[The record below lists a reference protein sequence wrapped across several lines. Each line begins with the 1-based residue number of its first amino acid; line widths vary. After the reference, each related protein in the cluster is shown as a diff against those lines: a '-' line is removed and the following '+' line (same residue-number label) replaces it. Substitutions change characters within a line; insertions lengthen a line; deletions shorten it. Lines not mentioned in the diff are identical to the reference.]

1 MPKDSF
7 VTVWCYSQ
15 RKLKLSCNVFHD
27 EYVPGLCY
35 CLYRLYHFADPF
47 SPFQNELQKHM
58 KEALIVIKDPSKM
71 AKPVYPIPYA
81 L

>member
-1 MPKDSF
+1 MKMF
-7 VTVWCYSQ
+7 QVCVI
-15 RKLKLSCNVFHD
+15 V
-27 EYVPGLCY
+27 
-35 CLYRLYHFADPF
+35 YRLYHFVYPL

-58 KEALIVIKDPSKM
+58 KEALMVIKDTSKM